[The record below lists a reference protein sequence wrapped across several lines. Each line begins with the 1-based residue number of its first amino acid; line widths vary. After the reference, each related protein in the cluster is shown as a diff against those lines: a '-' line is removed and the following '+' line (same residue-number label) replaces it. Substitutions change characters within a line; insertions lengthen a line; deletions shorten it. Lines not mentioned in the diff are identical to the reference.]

1 MSKKTVVTLSLLG
14 ESQVGKTCLCGVYLG
29 LEFQSDTLHTIGM
42 EKLYTEMTMPDGNK
56 VSIKIWDTAGQ
67 ERFRSIALQSLRTSK
82 GIAVVFNVADKT
94 SFDKINYWLEQIKN
108 VSVNIPIV
116 LFGNKCDLEN
126 RQVSKEEAENY
137 AKEKNILYFETS
149 AKNNIGVKEGFEAL
163 AIKAYEKLENSNN
176 INIKIKNTKTKKK
189 KKCCGGG
196 ESEKKK

>member
-14 ESQVGKTCLCGVYLG
+14 ESKVGKTCLCGVYLG

-163 AIKAYEKLENSNN
+163 AIKAYEKLGNSNN

>member
-82 GIAVVFNVADKT
+82 GIAVVFDVTSKI
-94 SFDKINYWLEQIKN
+94 SFDKINYWLDEIKN

-163 AIKAYEKLENSNN
+163 AIKAYEKLGNSNN

>member
-82 GIAVVFNVADKT
+82 GIAVVFDVTSKI
-94 SFDKINYWLEQIKN
+94 SFDKINYWLDEIKN

-163 AIKAYEKLENSNN
+163 AIKAYEKLGNSN
-176 INIKIKNTKTKKK
+176 NIKIKNTETKKI

>member
-1 MSKKTVVTLSLLG
+1 MTKKTVVTLSLLG
-14 ESQVGKTCLCGVYLG
+14 ESQVGKTCLCSVYLG

-82 GIAVVFNVADKT
+82 GIAVVFDVTSKI
-94 SFDKINYWLEQIKN
+94 SFDKINYWLDEIKN

-163 AIKAYEKLENSNN
+163 AIKAYEKLGNSNN

>member
-126 RQVSKEEAENY
+126 RQVTKEEAENY